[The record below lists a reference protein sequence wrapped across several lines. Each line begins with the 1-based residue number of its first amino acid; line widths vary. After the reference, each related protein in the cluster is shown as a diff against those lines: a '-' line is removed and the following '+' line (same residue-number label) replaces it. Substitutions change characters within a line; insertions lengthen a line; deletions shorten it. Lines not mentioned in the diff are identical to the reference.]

1 MNAVGI
7 LIDLQYLNKMT
18 KKEFYL
24 LDKVARRYSG
34 NNDNELYKV
43 LSDDRYWYFNLTDHT
58 DLNKIYTYY
67 SHFTSVHD
75 CLIKIYEYDIIN
87 DKINYNI
94 KDFPVLSLNDKFEV
108 LIRTISIFPND
119 IIYTPIHKL
128 DFKKEILEDESNDT
142 IELILNDYERI
153 LSIIRLFIVFDYK
166 RIKGNDINEDKN
178 T

>member
-7 LIDLQYLNKMT
+7 LIDLQYLNKET

-24 LDKVARRYSG
+24 LDKVARMYSG

-43 LSDDRYWYFNLTDHT
+43 LSDDRYWYFNLTDNT
-58 DLNKIYTYY
+58 DLNKIYTAY
-67 SHFTSVHD
+67 SHFTSAHD
-75 CLIKIYEYDIIN
+75 CLIKIYEYDIVN

-94 KDFPVLSLNDKFEV
+94 KDFPVVSLNDKFDV

-128 DFKKEILEDESNDT
+128 DFKKEILEEESKDT
-142 IELILNDYERI
+142 IELILNDYDRV

-166 RIKGNDINEDKN
+166 RIKRNDINEDKN

>member
-1 MNAVGI
+1 MNTVGI
-7 LIDLQYLNKMT
+7 LIDLQYLNKDI
-18 KKEFYL
+18 KKEFFL
-24 LDKVARRYSG
+24 LDKIIRSYNG
-34 NNDNELYKV
+34 NNNNELYKI
-43 LSDDRYWYFNLTDHT
+43 LSDDRYWYFNLTECT
-58 DLNKIYTYY
+58 DLNKIYSDYN
-67 SHFTSVHD
+67 HFTSVHD
-75 CLIKIYEYDIIN
+75 CLIKIYEYDIVN

-94 KDFPVLSLNDKFEV
+94 KDFPVLSLNDKFDV

>member
-7 LIDLQYLNKMT
+7 LIDLQYLNKET

-58 DLNKIYTYY
+58 DLNKIYSDYN
-67 SHFTSVHD
+67 HFTSVHD
-75 CLIKIYEYDIIN
+75 CLIKIYEYDIVN

-94 KDFPVLSLNDKFEV
+94 KDFPVLSLNDKFDV

-119 IIYTPIHKL
+119 IIYTPVHKL

-166 RIKGNDINEDKN
+166 RIKGNAINEDKN